1 MELLIKET
9 CSIVIRYVSLGLFG
23 FHRKFHVLDVDSL
36 NIQHVRA
43 SLIDD
48 AWVNLILVLSDFAL
62 LPTAVN
68 VGHSS
73 VF

>member
-1 MELLIKET
+1 M
-9 CSIVIRYVSLGLFG
+9 SLGLFG
-23 FHRKFHVLDVDSL
+23 FHWKFHVLVVDSL

-68 VGHSS
+68 VAVSYTHLTLPTKA
-73 VF
+73 